1 MSFILCPKCRAIL
14 GERVGE
20 HIRCKHS
27 GRIITV
33 IGGTVAITCHKS
45 GCNGTVIAQAGQA
58 PTYAGME
65 KVLK

>member
-1 MSFILCPKCRAIL
+1 MSYIHCPKCRAIL

-27 GRIITV
+27 GRIITI

-45 GCNGTVIAQAGQA
+45 GCGAVIVVQAGA